1 MQARTV
7 ELLLPESNLELRYW
21 SSVMGDED
29 QAWAGAG
36 KFRDS
41 PL

>member
-21 SSVMGDED
+21 MGDED